1 MAKISIFLIRCVP
14 SEGHLI
20 LYNFTLKL
28 HLPYLKLCAFNYPC
42 ITKAN
47 DRIMLGQYILLTRS
61 LICSWS
67 TLQQTFWFRKFL
79 RNWIS
84 VMIIKKIILCIQH
97 RQSVWFVSLRSNHL
111 QVFFVKKT
119 VFLYVLENFCKFIIM
134 ESAFCSVTGGTWLA
148 PSSAPCAHFLGIIHE
163 FRNNFCKKHLKS

>member
-14 SEGHLI
+14 FEGHLI
-20 LYNFTLKL
+20 SYNFTLKL

-79 RNWIS
+79 RNWICYDN
-84 VMIIKKIILCIQH
+84 KKDHIMHSTQTICVICEL
-97 RQSVWFVSLRSNHL
+97 
-111 QVFFVKKT
+111 KKQPLAG
-119 VFLYVLENFCKFIIM
+119 VFCKENCF
-134 ESAFCSVTGGTWLA
+134 SLS
-148 PSSAPCAHFLGIIHE
+148 PRKFLQIHHYGKC
-163 FRNNFCKKHLKS
+163 FL